1 MEIDAVITWVDGKDP
16 AHRRKLLSYSSA
28 VQREEEDVASPTR
41 FDSLG
46 EIFYLVA
53 SLNRFAPWLRK
64 IFIVTDAQDPGL
76 TPFLQRYFPK
86 ASIPVEIVD
95 HTAIFRGYEQYLPV
109 FNSIAIES
117 MTWRI
122 PGLSEHYIEFND
134 DFLLAQPAQPT
145 DFFTP
150 EGKSVIYADKY
161 GAAWTRLTRALK
173 SRRKDGGKKVTF
185 KGMMLGALDYVPSR
199 YFLHYGHTPRSLR
212 RSFFERFYAG
222 RPDALLRNISCRFRD
237 ASQFNHEEVQLLALY
252 RGGEAVLRKVGGNLF
267 FLQPKEGKPDYVT
280 EKMRRLE
287 SGSYRFCCFNSLDK
301 AGEKDRSLVIDWI
314 KKTLSLH
321 DFNEPTA

>member
-134 DFLLAQPAQPT
+134 DFLLARPAQPT

-199 YFLHYGHTPRSLR
+199 YFLHYGHTPRPLR
-212 RSFFERFYAG
+212 RSFFERFYA
-222 RPDALLRNISCRFRD
+222 
-237 ASQFNHEEVQLLALY
+237 VALY

-321 DFNEPTA
+321 DFNESTA